1 MRRFRYEYGA
11 GPLHL
16 LTAMAAFAIAGFAV
30 LMLSE
35 AQAGSQLL
43 NFVLWFVGAI
53 LVHDLVL
60 FPLYSGIDRLVLRG
74 AGVHRARPDDAATP
88 SAVSAINHVRVP
100 FLLSGLFFVV
110 WFPLILGVAEQ
121 EYAVTTG
128 QSTEGYLERWLLLT
142 GALFLLSG
150 IAFAVRLARARAG
163 GARAETDR

>member
-16 LTAMAAFAIAGFAV
+16 LTVIAAFAIAGFAV
-30 LMLSE
+30 LMLFE
-35 AQAGSQLL
+35 VQEGSQML
-43 NFVLWFVGAI
+43 NFAIWFVGAI
-53 LVHDLVL
+53 LLHDVVL
-60 FPLYSGIDRLVLRG
+60 FPLYSGIDRLVVRG
-74 AGVHRARPDDAATP
+74 AGVHRAGAAAP
-88 SAVSAINHVRVP
+88 SAVSAVNYVRAP

-121 EYAVTTG
+121 EYAMVSG

-142 GALFLLSG
+142 GALFLVSG

-163 GARAETDR
+163 GAKAATDR

>member
-16 LTAMAAFAIAGFAV
+16 LTVIAAFAIAGFAV
-30 LMLSE
+30 LMLFE
-35 AQAGSQLL
+35 VQEGSQML
-43 NFVLWFVGAI
+43 NFAIWFVGAI
-53 LVHDLVL
+53 LLHDLVL
-60 FPLYSGIDRLVLRG
+60 FPLYSGIDRLVVRG
-74 AGVHRARPDDAATP
+74 AGVHRADAAAP
-88 SAVSAINHVRVP
+88 SAVSAVNYVRAP

-163 GARAETDR
+163 GAKAATDR